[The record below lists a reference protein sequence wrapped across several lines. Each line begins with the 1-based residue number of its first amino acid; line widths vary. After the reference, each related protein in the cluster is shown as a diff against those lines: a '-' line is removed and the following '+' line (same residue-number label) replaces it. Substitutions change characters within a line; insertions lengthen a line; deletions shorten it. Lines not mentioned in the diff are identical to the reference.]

1 MSLKFGALIHYFYAL
16 TNFKHMLNLIQ
27 DLPGHIT
34 EANSIF
40 KQAQI
45 SGIQEIDN
53 VVIAG
58 LGGSGIG
65 GTIASEIISKDCPV
79 PVVVNKAYH
88 LPAFVNEKTLV
99 IACSYSGNTEETLM
113 CFGQAQE
120 MGAQISVITSGGVLL
135 DKAKA
140 ANYDHVV
147 IPGGN
152 PPRSMLGYSL
162 SILLLMFDAYKIVS
176 INAEQKLL
184 RAANLL
190 ENEQGSIKL
199 NAKELA
205 SKTKNNIPVT
215 YACAGFSGVATR
227 WRQQFNENAKLP
239 GWNAEVPEMNH
250 NELVGWSGGCDAYV
264 VYFLRSTED
273 FWRNQKRIE
282 IVSELIRKQVP
293 QVYDVWTQGVSLIE
307 QVFYLIHLGDW
318 ISYYL
323 SEERGVDVVDI
334 KDINYLK
341 SQLSNI

>member
-1 MSLKFGALIHYFYAL
+1 
-16 TNFKHMLNLIQ
+16 MLNLIQ
-27 DLPGHIT
+27 GFPKHIK
-34 EANSIF
+34 EAVLIF
-40 KQAQI
+40 NQTDI
-45 SGIQEIDN
+45 SSLDAIDN
-53 VVIAG
+53 VVITG

-65 GTIASEIISKDCPV
+65 GTIASEVVSKDCSIPII
-79 PVVVNKAYH
+79 VNNSYH
-88 LPAFVNEKTLV
+88 LPAFVNERTLV
-99 IACSYSGNTEETLM
+99 IACSYSGNTEETLT
-113 CFGQAQE
+113 CLGQAEE
-120 MGAQISVITSGGVLL
+120 MRAQISVITSGGVLL

-140 ANYDHVV
+140 SGLDHVV

-162 SILLLMFDAYKIVS
+162 SILLLMLDAYGLAS
-176 INAEQKLL
+176 IDAEAKLMSAS
-184 RAANLL
+184 RLL
-190 ENEQGSIKL
+190 DKEIGSIKL

-215 YACAGFSGVATR
+215 YACSGFSGVATR

-239 GWNAEVPEMNH
+239 GWNAEVPQMNH
-250 NELVGWSGGCDAYV
+250 NELVGWTGGSDAYV

-282 IVSELIRKQVP
+282 IVSEIIRKQVP
-293 QVYDVWTQGVSLIE
+293 QVYDIWTQGTSLVE

-323 SEERGVDVVDI
+323 SEERGVDIVDI

-341 SQLSNI
+341 SELSKI

>member
-1 MSLKFGALIHYFYAL
+1 
-16 TNFKHMLNLIQ
+16 MLDLIQ
-27 DLPGHIT
+27 DFPNHIK
-34 EANSIF
+34 EANSLF
-40 KQAQI
+40 KTAEI
-45 SGIQEIDN
+45 SSLNHIDN
-53 VVIAG
+53 VVITG

-65 GTIASEIISKDCPV
+65 GTIAAEVVSKECTV
-79 PVVVNKAYH
+79 PIVVNNSYH
-88 LPAFVNEKTLV
+88 LPAFVGSNTLV

-120 MGAQISVITSGGVLL
+120 MSAQISVITSGGVLL
-135 DKAKA
+135 EKAKA
-140 ANYDHVV
+140 SGLDHVV

-162 SILLLMFDAYKIVS
+162 SVLLLMLDAYGLVNID
-176 INAEQKLL
+176 AESKLL
-184 RAANLL
+184 SAAHLL
-190 ENEQGSIKL
+190 EKENDSIRL

-215 YACAGFSGVATR
+215 YACAGFSGVAAR

-239 GWNAEVPEMNH
+239 GWDAAVPEMNH
-250 NELVGWSGGCDAYV
+250 NELVGWTGGSDAFV

-273 FWRNQKRIE
+273 FWRNQKRVE
-282 IVSELIRKQVP
+282 IVSEIIRKQVP
-293 QVYDVWTQGVSLIE
+293 QVYEIWTQGVSLVE

-323 SEERGVDVVDI
+323 SEERGVDIVDI

-341 SQLSNI
+341 SELSKI

>member
-1 MSLKFGALIHYFYAL
+1 
-16 TNFKHMLNLIQ
+16 MLNLIQ
-27 DLPGHIT
+27 DFPGHIVQ
-34 EANSIF
+34 AISIF
-40 KQAQI
+40 KQ
-45 SGIQEIDN
+45 SETSKLNEINN
-53 VVIAG
+53 VVITG

-65 GTIASEIISKDCPV
+65 GAIAAEIVSKECSV
-79 PVVVNKAYH
+79 PIVTNNLYH
-88 LPAFVNEKTLV
+88 LPAFVNERTLV

-120 MGAQISVITSGGVLL
+120 MGAQISVITSGGILL
-135 DKAKA
+135 DKAKSSGL
-140 ANYDHVV
+140 DHIV

-162 SILLLMFDAYKIVS
+162 SILLLMLDAYGIVS
-176 INAEQKLL
+176 IHAEQKLAN
-184 RAANLL
+184 AAKLL
-190 ENEQGSIKL
+190 ENEQDSIKL

-215 YACAGFSGVATR
+215 YACAGFFGVATR

-239 GWNAEVPEMNH
+239 GWDAAVPEMNH
-250 NELVGWSGGCDAYV
+250 NELVGWTGGSDAFV

-273 FWRNQKRIE
+273 FWRNQKRVE
-282 IVSELIRKQVP
+282 IVSEIIRKKVP
-293 QVYDVWTQGVSLIE
+293 QVYEIWTQGVSLVE

-323 SEERGVDVVDI
+323 SEERGVDIVDI

-341 SQLSNI
+341 SELSKI

>member
-1 MSLKFGALIHYFYAL
+1 
-16 TNFKHMLNLIQ
+16 MLNLIQ
-27 DLPGHIT
+27 DLPSHIQ
-34 EANSIF
+34 EASAIF
-40 KQAQI
+40 KDSNI
-45 SGIQEIDN
+45 SKLNGINNLI
-53 VVIAG
+53 ITG

-65 GTIASEIISKDCPV
+65 GTIASEIASSSCSIPIL
-79 PVVVNKAYH
+79 VNNSYH
-88 LPAFVNEKTLV
+88 LPAFVNERTLV

-120 MGAQISVITSGGVLL
+120 MGAQISVITSGGILL
-135 DKAKA
+135 DKAKESGL
-140 ANYDHVV
+140 DHVI

-162 SILLLMFDAYKIVS
+162 SVLLLMFDAYGIVS
-176 INAEQKLL
+176 IDAEQKLL
-184 RAANLL
+184 SAARLL
-190 ENEQGSIKL
+190 ENEQDSIKL

-250 NELVGWSGGCDAYV
+250 NELVGWTGGSDAYV
-264 VYFLRSTED
+264 VYFLRSTDD

-282 IVSELIRKQVP
+282 IVSEIIRKQVP
-293 QVYDVWTQGVSLIE
+293 QVYDIWTQGTSLIE

-323 SEERGVDVVDI
+323 SEERGVDIVDI

-341 SQLSNI
+341 SELSKI

>member
-1 MSLKFGALIHYFYAL
+1 
-16 TNFKHMLNLIQ
+16 MLNLIQ
-27 DLPGHIT
+27 DFPNHIK

-40 KQAQI
+40 KKAELSKLNQVENI
-45 SGIQEIDN
+45 
-53 VVIAG
+53 VITG

-65 GTIASEIISKDCPV
+65 GTIASEIVSKECSV
-79 PVVVNKAYH
+79 PIAVNNSYH
-88 LPAFVNEKTLV
+88 LPAFVSSKTLV
-99 IACSYSGNTEETLM
+99 IACSYSGNTEETLL

-120 MGAQISVITSGGVLL
+120 CGAQISVITSGGILL
-135 DKAKA
+135 EKAKA
-140 ANYDHVV
+140 SGLDHVV

-162 SILLLMFDAYKIVS
+162 SVLLLMLDAYGLVNID
-176 INAEQKLL
+176 AESKLL
-184 RAANLL
+184 SSAHLL
-190 ENEQGSIKL
+190 EKESDSIQL

-215 YACAGFSGVATR
+215 YACAGFSGVTTR

-239 GWNAEVPEMNH
+239 GWDAAVPEMNH
-250 NELVGWSGGCDAYV
+250 NELVGWTGGSDAFV

-273 FWRNQKRIE
+273 FWRNQKRVE
-282 IVSELIRKQVP
+282 IVSEIIRKKVP
-293 QVYDVWTQGVSLIE
+293 QVYEIWTQGASLVE

-323 SEERGVDVVDI
+323 SEERGVDIVDI

-341 SQLSNI
+341 SELSKI

>member
-1 MSLKFGALIHYFYAL
+1 
-16 TNFKHMLNLIQ
+16 MLNLIQ
-27 DLPGHIT
+27 DLPSHIS
-34 EANSIF
+34 EAVSIF
-40 KQAQI
+40 NQVKI
-45 SGIQEIDN
+45 SALKEVDN
-53 VVIAG
+53 VVITG

-65 GTIASEIISKDCPV
+65 GSIASEIVSGECPV
-79 PVVVNKAYH
+79 PIVVNNSYH
-88 LPAFVNEKTLV
+88 LPAFVNERTLV

-120 MGAQISVITSGGVLL
+120 KGAQISVITSGGILL
-135 DKAKA
+135 EKAKELGLD
-140 ANYDHVV
+140 NIV

-162 SILLLMFDAYKIVS
+162 SILVLMLDAYGIVS
-176 INAEQKLL
+176 IGAEQKLL
-184 RAANLL
+184 KSARLL
-190 ENEQGSIKL
+190 EGERDSIQL

-239 GWNAEVPEMNH
+239 GWDAAVPEMNH
-250 NELVGWSGGCDAYV
+250 NELVGWTGGSDAFV

-282 IVSELIRKQVP
+282 IVSEIIRKQVP
-293 QVYDVWTQGVSLIE
+293 QVYDIWTQGTSLVE

-323 SEERGVDVVDI
+323 SEERGVDIVDI

-341 SQLSNI
+341 SELSKI